1 MPLPRTLRD
10 VKQIKKLISEV
21 NPKFDETVEIATQL
35 LTALD
40 NLQTFSFHMPQF
52 CLVLPN

>member
-35 LTALD
+35 LSALD
-40 NLQTFSFHMPQF
+40 NLQTFSFHEPQF
-52 CLVLPN
+52 CLV